1 MPRQARFIVPEI
13 ALHVIQRGH
22 NRNAC
27 FRDDTDRMVYLATVV
42 DLLRNDGCALHAYCL
57 MTNHVH
63 MLLTPSSAHACAALM
78 RNLGQR
84 YAQYFNRRYDRTGG
98 LWEGRYRS
106 CLVDSANY
114 VLACYRYI
122 ERNPVRAGMVA
133 SPAVFRWSSYQGNAG
148 SAFNRL
154 LTPHIEYL
162 ALGNEQSTRWS
173 AYQQMLDVADDPDF
187 LAAIRDA
194 TNGGLALVDKA
205 LKVKLETETGRCLEH
220 KKPGPAAA
228 SSVGVRICSRRSLAS
243 DSSGSVPE
251 LDRAPSPN

>member
-27 FRDDTDRMVYLATVV
+27 FRDDTDRMVYLATVA
-42 DLLRNDGCALHAYCL
+42 DLLRNNAVALHAYCL
-57 MTNHVH
+57 MTNHIH
-63 MLLTPSSAHACAALM
+63 MLVTPAAAHACATLM

-84 YAQYFNRRYDRTGG
+84 YAQYFNRRYDRTGA

-122 ERNPVRAGMVA
+122 ERNPVRADMVA
-133 SPAVFRWSSYQGNAG
+133 SAAAYRWSSYQGNAG
-148 SAFNRL
+148 TAFNRL
-154 LTPHIEYL
+154 LTPHVEYL
-162 ALGNEQSTRWS
+162 ALGNDERTRWP

-187 LAAIRDA
+187 LTAIRDA
-194 TNGGLALVDKA
+194 TNGGLALVAEA
-205 LKVKLETETGRCLEH
+205 LKTKLEADTGRRLEH
-220 KKPGPAAA
+220 RKPGPAPANEAA
-228 SSVGVRICSRRSLAS
+228 DLDLLSA
-243 DSSGSVPE
+243 E
-251 LDRAPSPN
+251 LGF

>member
-1 MPRQARFIVPEI
+1 MPRQARFIVPDI

-27 FRDDTDRMVYLATVV
+27 FRDDTDRMVYLATVA
-42 DLLRNDGCALHAYCL
+42 DLLRNSACALHAYCL

-63 MLLTPSSAHACAALM
+63 MLLTPATPHACATLM

-114 VLACYRYI
+114 VLACYRYV
-122 ERNPVRAGMVA
+122 ERNPVRAGMVSSA
-133 SPAVFRWSSYQGNAG
+133 AAYRWSSYQGNAG
-148 SAFNRL
+148 NALNRL
-154 LTPHIEYL
+154 LTPHAEYL
-162 ALGNEQSTRWS
+162 ALGNDERTRCG
-173 AYQQMLDVADDPDF
+173 AYQQMLQVADEPGF

-194 TNGGLALVDKA
+194 TNGSLALVDDA
-205 LKVKLETETGRCLEH
+205 LKAKPQTDTGRRLEH
-220 KKPGPAAA
+220 KKPGPAPANEPA
-228 SSVGVRICSRRSLAS
+228 N
-243 DSSGSVPE
+243 
-251 LDRAPSPN
+251 LDLLSADLGF